1 MLFVRAP
8 RKKPRTYWQQDDRRR
23 TRIKPGL
30 LGIGPPA
37 APISVQYEHMRALV
51 LLCLASAAGAQ
62 TLPEILSR
70 VSEEADVFRHV
81 APQVLS
87 EETLTQRALKP
98 PPRFHPRVGAAA
110 KPLAVVWQTR
120 EIVSEY
126 SFGTLKDAPESL
138 HEFRQVVSVDG
149 KPISAAAAARHSL
162 ALGLASASD
171 HARKHMLEDFQK
183 YGLTDAVV
191 DFGPLLLLFTRRQ
204 TGNYHF
210 ELAGS
215 DRIGADQV
223 KIVSYMQVSGPDR
236 MLVFQGRRA
245 IHQPIQGRIYARV
258 PDGVP
263 LRITISE
270 SRENGKS
277 AFRDEAVVD
286 YTPNA
291 QGFLAPAAVTHKG
304 FAGDQLMVEDEFR
317 YTAFRKFGA
326 DAAIKFD
333 VQQ

>member
-1 MLFVRAP
+1 MARPLALLRAVLS
-8 RKKPRTYWQQDDRRR
+8 
-23 TRIKPGL
+23 ISCM
-30 LGIGPPA
+30 A
-37 APISVQYEHMRALV
+37 A
-51 LLCLASAAGAQ
+51 ASGQ

-70 VSEEADVFRHV
+70 VSEEAEVFRHV

-87 EETLTQRALKP
+87 EETLTQRALKA
-98 PPRFHPRVGAAA
+98 PPRFHPRLGAAA
-110 KPLAVVWQTR
+110 ATPLAPARQSR

-126 SFGTLKDAPESL
+126 SFGTLRDAPESL

-149 KPISAAAAARHSL
+149 KAISAAAAARHSL
-162 ALGLASASD
+162 ALGLASADD
-171 HARKHMLEDFQK
+171 HARKRMLEDFQK
-183 YGLTDAVV
+183 YGLTTAVV
-191 DFGPLLLLFTRRQ
+191 DFGPLLLLFTKRQ

-210 ELAGS
+210 ELAGD

-223 KIVSYMQVSGPDR
+223 KIVSYMQVSGPGR
-236 MLVFQGRRA
+236 MLVFQGHHA

-258 PDGVP
+258 PDGLP
-263 LRITISE
+263 LRITIVE
-270 SRENGKS
+270 SRTSGKT

-291 QGFLAPAAVTHKG
+291 HGFVAPAAVTHRG
-304 FAGDQLMVEDEFR
+304 FAGDQLLVEDEFH
-317 YTAFRKFGA
+317 YTTFRKFGA

>member
-1 MLFVRAP
+1 LLKTKVRHSGAKAP
-8 RKKPRTYWQQDDRRR
+8 RPLKPALQANYNR
-23 TRIKPGL
+23 
-30 LGIGPPA
+30 
-37 APISVQYEHMRALV
+37 VMRVLA

-70 VSEEADVFRHV
+70 VSEEAEVFRNV
-81 APQVLS
+81 ASQVVS
-87 EETLTQRALKP
+87 EETLTQRALKAP
-98 PPRFHPRVGAAA
+98 SRHPRVGAAA
-110 KPLAVVWQTR
+110 AEPQPPTRQTR

-126 SFGTLKDAPESL
+126 SFGALKDAPESL

-149 KPISAAAAARHSL
+149 EAISAAAAARHSL
-162 ALGLASASD
+162 ALGLASADD
-171 HARKHMLEDFQK
+171 HARKRMLEDFQK
-183 YGLTDAVV
+183 YGLTTAVV
-191 DFGPLLLLFTRRQ
+191 DFGPLLLLFTKRQ
-204 TGNYHF
+204 TGNYRF

-223 KIVSYMQVSGPDR
+223 KIVSYTQVAGPDR
-236 MLVFQGRRA
+236 MHVFQGHRA

-258 PDGVP
+258 PDGLP
-263 LRITISE
+263 LRITIVE
-270 SRENGKS
+270 SRENGKTT
-277 AFRDEAVVD
+277 FRDEAVVD

-304 FAGDQLMVEDEFR
+304 FAGDELLVEDEFR
-317 YTAFRKFGA
+317 YTTFRKFGA